1 MHHMTTTLV
10 PALPDDLQLSP
21 ALPNDQ
27 QLSPEME
34 ERIRAAMEAVA
45 SNSLIFE
52 LGVIRL
58 LIMEIVMEIPE
69 LADRITAVC
78 RLVPITL
85 KLAEAYRAQ
94 GGAHSVNDVLYAI
107 SRDLDTRPRALR

>member
-1 MHHMTTTLV
+1 
-10 PALPDDLQLSP
+10 
-21 ALPNDQ
+21 
-27 QLSPEME
+27 ME
-34 ERIRAAMEAVA
+34 HRIDVAMEAVT

-58 LIMEIVMEIPE
+58 LIMEIMMQIPD

-78 RLVPITL
+78 RLVPITV

-94 GGAHSVNDVLYAI
+94 GGAHSVNDVLYAV
-107 SRDLDTRPRALR
+107 SRDLNTQAN